1 MPGVFPCLRP
11 GGLARRPPRRDPR
24 DRPLRAAQGHERA
37 GQDRKRGTCLGTLR
51 QRAEFIELLGSAYRG
66 TGDNKKAM
74 LLAEELLALGK
85 ANQNKVIIAKGL
97 LSKAYTSFANNE
109 LATSHQLAWE
119 SETWANQT
127 DDMPTRIRATISSGE
142 SYAEDGNFPPALKK
156 LQLAVK
162 MAHEYGHPIQIVA
175 ALNSLASLYGQMKEY
190 DKGFE
195 ALAEAY
201 PYAEKTNSPGRMST
215 LKDTEYGLSV
225 ATNQP
230 QRRACCCWPRP

>member
-1 MPGVFPCLRP
+1 MSAGLLDTSRTRKGRALLALLCLVSS
-11 GGLARRPPRRDPR
+11 LAFAQEASLDARLDEIRETGRYVPPKAMSA
-24 DRPLRAAQGHERA
+24 LAKIE
-37 GQDRKRGTCLGTLR
+37 KRHVLGTLR

-201 PYAEKTNSPGRMST
+201 PYAEKTT
-215 LKDTEYGLSV
+215 C
-225 ATNQP
+225 
-230 QRRACCCWPRP
+230 RAACRP